1 MRKSLSI
8 VFTLTILLFASASCD
23 NGKNPAVST
32 TDNVTIIDDPS
43 QLSSRLVFGGSQK
56 QLPARR
62 IAAST
67 PAPAIPAD
75 ALPLKDQPT
84 NWNNGVTLTRGKAY
98 YINEPWTG
106 TISQD
111 WSSQTGSIDIYV
123 AANATFSNSW
133 WNDDTPLNIYILEG
147 AVLTYCEAGYDDKV
161 HIKKETRVY
170 CWGNIT
176 TPDNMGLRLYN
187 AGLLYIYGTEGE
199 PFYVKANNNTIN
211 DNNAYSA
218 FQVDTESD
226 FYCEREMYVEGTAL
240 LNGGKTHTTN
250 KVTIAKDLFV
260 EGEADVT
267 FDDCVFVLRE
277 LDFKSSR
284 SAVVNVNKYLQTNT
298 LLTNQGV
305 GTMNLK
311 DALFEIVS
319 DGMFVD
325 KGSQRI
331 VVNGVKSTYK
341 SIVKVNG
348 KLYLDRGNEYTT
360 VPGDVAALSFPSGN
374 FTGDLNLE
382 GDLRIK
388 FYYDVPDEKAI
399 LDESNL
405 VVPEGVTVAEN
416 TWLPAS
422 EDGCRPEIGEVPVVD
437 VLPPTTSTPSHKYS
451 ATSLSFNGNLI
462 YLSWHANPET
472 NLKYAEH
479 NYSPSVD
486 SAEDFGGIVDVIYID
501 EYDITSSLFEQ
512 SMENKEFK
520 YNHILFSDNKVYTA
534 ATSNKVGAAMT
545 KIELT
550 AEGLLPEIESYKEV
564 RVNLT
569 GYSANCVERI
579 GNELI
584 TISGYT
590 NGGINKFA
598 IDDESNQE
606 KKNINGNADNFQGKY
621 VYYNQENGKV
631 ITLNNTERGIV
642 TIYNSAMQ
650 AEHSFEVGSI
660 FPIDGK
666 NVCICDNQHIYVC
679 KGQNGFGVYDYTGNM
694 VGGSK
699 KSANGVD
706 VDDNH
711 IYLAAGDG
719 LVILDKHHTY
729 VDADG
734 NTYNRTIKKFSYTGR
749 GATNVTNE
757 TDVKQSA
764 NFVKKGPDGRIYV
777 AYGMYG
783 LQIYELGLAK

>member
-98 YINEPWTG
+98 YIDEPWTG

-187 AGLLYIYGTEGE
+187 AGLLYIYGIEGE

>member
-98 YINEPWTG
+98 YIDEPWTG

-783 LQIYELGLAK
+783 LQIYELGLVE

>member
-98 YINEPWTG
+98 YIDEPWTG

-405 VVPEGVTVAEN
+405 VVPEGITVAEN

>member
-98 YINEPWTG
+98 YIDEPWTG

-226 FYCEREMYVEGTAL
+226 FYCEREMYVEGTTL

-699 KSANGVD
+699 ESANGVD